1 MITVLE
7 PVSMFSLYVECKSHR
22 VCASQSAPV
31 FPTHIMQMENIDR
44 HLIFWATVLSKKYE
58 RLEYL

>member
-44 HLIFWATVLSKKYE
+44 HLIF
-58 RLEYL
+58 